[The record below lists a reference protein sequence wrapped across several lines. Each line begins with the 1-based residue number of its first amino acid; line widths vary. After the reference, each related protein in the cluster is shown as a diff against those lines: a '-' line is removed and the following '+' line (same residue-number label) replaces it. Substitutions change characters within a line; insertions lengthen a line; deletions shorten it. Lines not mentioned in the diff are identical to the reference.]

1 MKIKEL
7 KNTRTKDLKT
17 IEALLAKKRLEMS
30 KIQVKILSGKEKNLK
45 TMKFAKKEVA
55 QLLTL
60 IKEKKL
66 ISKIEDGKEK
76 SMEKTDKKKGSK

>member
-7 KNTRTKDLKT
+7 NNTRTKDLKT
-17 IEALLAKKRLEMS
+17 IETLLTKKRLEMS

-45 TMKFAKKEVA
+45 TMKFIKKEIA

-60 IKEKKL
+60 INEKKL
-66 ISKIEDGKEK
+66 ISETEDVKEK
-76 SMEKTDKKKGSK
+76 ETKKTKRKEINK